1 MCSRQL
7 IEVYLHGLH
16 ESDAESHHRG
26 QHSLTQ
32 AVIGPPKLGW
42 TAEHVQAWGMD
53 EWFDF
58 QDHDVRFCSVDYRPP
73 LMRSF
78 LEVGERE
85 F

>member
-1 MCSRQL
+1 MNAMLNL
-7 IEVYLHGLH
+7 IIEASTVC
-16 ESDAESHHRG
+16 
-26 QHSLTQ
+26 SLTQ